1 MLIRVGRG
9 VDFTR
14 NKFTDYMPWTPPPT
28 RHPSPPP
35 QKTQI
40 SLRTPPPPQKNSMV
54 CDIPVSMSKSM
65 CNLPVV

>member
-14 NKFTDYMPWTPPPT
+14 NKFTDYMPWTPPT